1 MIKINDKDNYDNYDM
16 TCPTN
21 ELMESMNK
29 QNVQIVRM
37 NYGTEII
44 HHRGEWRTVKD
55 NYRIWDGEVLEVY
68 TKDKNPEYWL

>member
-1 MIKINDKDNYDNYDM
+1 MIKINEYDM
-16 TCPTN
+16 TITIN

-37 NYGTEII
+37 DYGIETI
-44 HHRGEWRTVKD
+44 HHKGEWRTVKD

-68 TKDKNPEYWL
+68 TKDKNPEYFL